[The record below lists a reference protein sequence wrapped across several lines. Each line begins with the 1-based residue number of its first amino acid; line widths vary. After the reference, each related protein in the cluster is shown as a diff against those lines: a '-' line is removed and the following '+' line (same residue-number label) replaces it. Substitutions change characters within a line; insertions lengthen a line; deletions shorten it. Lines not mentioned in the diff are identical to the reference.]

1 MAGACAWRM
10 LARVLLLCFS
20 FFSMGVCDWCS
31 VEWLLLYESERVQNK
46 VMVTS
51 SERMQAGPAFF
62 YFLARQRQD
71 PGFLNCITGEKRL
84 HFFLT

>member
-46 VMVTS
+46 KVMVTS
-51 SERMQAGPAFF
+51 ER
-62 YFLARQRQD
+62 RQQQHTSRNS
-71 PGFLNCITGEKRL
+71 GFLECITGEKR
-84 HFFLT
+84 HYFFLT